1 MNKIIYSLL
10 IAIGFITTVQ
20 AQSNW
25 HQSLYMEHEAFMNP
39 ASMTQKT
46 HLNGAL
52 FYKKQWVN
60 IKNAPTFQGFSV
72 QSPIMGLNNY
82 VGLRLTNDL
91 VGINH
96 FTSIEASY
104 AYRFTFDKKSYLSL
118 GLTAMA
124 YLMQSNYS
132 ELALQDANDEV
143 FSEDTP
149 TFVKPNFNFG
159 ALYTHPKF
167 YVGFYTSKLLDNQ
180 IYNTNG
186 FQADT
191 QFDLSKIQYN
201 LHAGTTLKLANGFVV
216 LPSALFKQIAGSPL
230 QIDLTTRVQY
240 KKKIGIGVGYRTE
253 KIAYGIFELRINDYI
268 KLAYA
273 YDYDFTD
280 LKDFSAGSHEIML
293 IWDIPNERND
303 VIVDS
308 PRF

>member
-1 MNKIIYSLL
+1 MKKIIYSLL

-60 IKNAPTFQGFSV
+60 IKNSPSFQGFSV
-72 QSPIMGLNNY
+72 VSPIMGLNNY
-82 VGLRLTNDL
+82 AGLRVTNDV

-96 FTSIEASY
+96 YTSIEGSY
-104 AYRFTFDKKSYLSL
+104 AYRFTFNKKSYLSL
-118 GLTAMA
+118 GLTAMV
-124 YLMQSNYS
+124 YLMQANYS

-159 ALYTHPKF
+159 ALYSHPKF

-180 IYNTNG
+180 INYSSG

-201 LHAGTTLKLANGFVV
+201 LHAGTTIKLANGFVI
-216 LPSALFKQIAGSPL
+216 LPSALFKQVSGAPL
-230 QIDLTTRVQY
+230 QIDVTTRVQY
-240 KKKIGIGVGYRTE
+240 KKKIGIGVGYRSE
-253 KIAYGIFELRINDYI
+253 QIAYGIFELRINDYI

-280 LKDFSAGSHEIML
+280 LKDFSSGSHEIML
-293 IWDIPNERND
+293 IWDIPNEKND

>member
-1 MNKIIYSLL
+1 MKKIIYSLIVVL
-10 IAIGFITTVQ
+10 GFTVTAQ
-20 AQSNW
+20 AQFNW

-60 IKNAPTFQGFSV
+60 IKNSPSFQGFSV
-72 QSPIMGLNNY
+72 SSPIMGLNNY
-82 VGLRLTNDL
+82 VGLRVTNDVL
-91 VGINH
+91 GINH
-96 FTSIEASY
+96 YTSIEGSY
-104 AYRFTFDKKSYLSL
+104 AYRFTFNKKSYLSL

-159 ALYTHPKF
+159 ALYSTDKF
-167 YVGFYTSKLLDNQ
+167 YVGFYTSKLLDNK
-180 IYNTNG
+180 INYTSG
-186 FQADT
+186 YSADT
-191 QFDLSKIQYN
+191 EFDLSKVQYN
-201 LHAGTTLKLANGFVV
+201 LHAGTNFNVGNGFVI
-216 LPSALFKQIAGSPL
+216 LPSTLLKQVSGAPL
-230 QIDLTTRVQY
+230 QIDVTARVQY
-240 KKKIGIGVGYRTE
+240 NKKIGIGAGYRSE
-253 KIAYGIFELRINDYI
+253 KIAYGIFELKINDYI

-273 YDYDFTD
+273 YDYDFTA
-280 LKDFSAGSHEIML
+280 LKDFSSGSHEIML
-293 IWDIPNERND
+293 IWDIPNEKND

>member
-1 MNKIIYSLL
+1 MKKLIYSLL
-10 IAIGFITTVQ
+10 IAIGFISTGQ
-20 AQSNW
+20 SQSNW

-46 HLNGAL
+46 HLNGAI

-60 IKNAPTFQGFSV
+60 IKNAPSFQGFSAI
-72 QSPIMGLNNY
+72 SPILGLNNY
-82 VGLRLTNDL
+82 IGLRVTNDV

-96 FTSIEASY
+96 YTSIEGSY
-104 AYRFTFDKKSYLSL
+104 AYRFTFNKKSYLSL

-132 ELALQDANDEV
+132 ELALQNVDDEV

-159 ALYTHPKF
+159 ALYSHPKF
-167 YVGFYTSKLLDNQ
+167 YVGFFTSKLLENN
-180 IYNTNG
+180 ISYSSGYN
-186 FQADT
+186 ADSK
-191 QFDLSKIQYN
+191 FNLSKIQYN
-201 LHAGTTLKLANGFVV
+201 LHAGTNFNVGNGFVI
-216 LPSALFKQIAGSPL
+216 LPSVLLKQISGSPL
-230 QIDLTTRVQY
+230 QIDVTTRVQY
-240 KKKIGIGVGYRTE
+240 KKKIGIGIGYRTE

-273 YDYDFTD
+273 YDYNFTD
-280 LKDFSAGSHEIML
+280 LKEFSSGSHEIML
-293 IWDIPNERND
+293 IWDIPNEKND